1 MPDGIVGGA
10 SFAGGAS
17 LVVNARAFWSH
28 GRRIRR
34 LLSARLRSQVLSY
47 SMFVRCA
54 NFFFADPAGVEVLLS
69 ADLSAVVANAVPV
82 MLLGDSSATVF
93 VACDVAAELGNVA
106 CVVDSFPFGDG

>member
-1 MPDGIVGGA
+1 MPAGIVGGA

-17 LVVNARAFWSH
+17 LVVNARPFWSH

-34 LLSARLRSQVLSY
+34 LLSARELLDV
-47 SMFVRCA
+47 CA
-54 NFFFADPAGVEVLLS
+54 LCELYFADPAGVEVLLS
-69 ADLSAVVANAVPV
+69 EDLGAVVANAVPV

-106 CVVDSFPFGDG
+106 CVVDPFPFGDG